1 MVNNPQY
8 NKNYYLTIC
17 IFISLGSGTK
27 SVVLR
32 DITSRKQTSNTFIF
46 SLFYRNLL

>member
-17 IFISLGSGTK
+17 IFISLGSGTPSPLTLNQWERTLDK
-27 SVVLR
+27 LNSQKEE
-32 DITSRKQTSNTFIF
+32 DMPAI
-46 SLFYRNLL
+46 